1 MDTRYP
7 ARGDHGNRIFLI
19 EPNKLNSK
27 SIRTKE
33 TKGLGNEGNYWF
45 SENNKITHLL
55 CYGSLNQSTF
65 QKKMLW
71 PTLYEIDS
79 TDMICDAKLMCA
91 KYDHWHKK
99 RDNNNKEFLT
109 YEQDMKLF
117 YIFAI

>member
-1 MDTRYP
+1 
-7 ARGDHGNRIFLI
+7 
-19 EPNKLNSK
+19 
-27 SIRTKE
+27 
-33 TKGLGNEGNYWF
+33 
-45 SENNKITHLL
+45 
-55 CYGSLNQSTF
+55 
-65 QKKMLW
+65 MLW